1 LSHLAPVPF
10 INPPQT
16 AVDTFRFL
24 KRSYVLQ
31 VALRFDQKSSNC
43 QMLFRRRSHTA
54 STLELR
60 PAPEASNPIQYFLSY
75 LKHATCQA
83 GKHVQN
89 MSREAC
95 KQVQL
100 VQHQAGRQ
108 VHRFTDYV
116 GTKLNNQNGITVT
129 RRGRHF
135 LEAEVPQRSE
145 WSPRARRLLHVSLG
159 FGVGIIAA
167 IVTLK
172 VGASKTGATKT
183 AEPKKKRSGKATAN
197 PGKRATKRA
206 AAVKPGARMA
216 EDINKKAQAAAEQ
229 VEKVVLVA
237 QQGINTTAGMTKDA
251 CLKAKNTCLMV
262 TAGAK
267 AVAMKTKDAAVKA
280 TADVKE
286 AAVESKA
293 IYDAAME
300 GMDANSAH
308 TFRCTSGVSGLDHV
322 QVTVSRLT
330 TTVRKS

>member
-1 LSHLAPVPF
+1 
-10 INPPQT
+10 
-16 AVDTFRFL
+16 
-24 KRSYVLQ
+24 VLQ

-43 QMLFRRRSHTA
+43 QMLFRRRSHMA

-60 PAPEASNPIQYFLSY
+60 PAPEASNPIQSFLSY
-75 LKHATCQA
+75 LRHATCQA

-89 MSREAC
+89 VSRAAC

-135 LEAEVPQRSE
+135 LEAEVPQRPE

-167 IVTLK
+167 MVTLK
-172 VGASKTGATKT
+172 VGATKT
-183 AEPKKKRSGKATAN
+183 AEPKQKRSGKAAVN

-206 AAVKPGARMA
+206 AVVKPGARMA

-267 AVAMKTKDAAVKA
+267 AVAMKTKEVAVKA

-286 AAVESKA
+286 AAMETKA
-293 IYDAAME
+293 VYDAAMD
-300 GMDANSAH
+300 GADAISTHALH
-308 TFRCTSGVSGLDHV
+308 SPPVS
-322 QVTVSRLT
+322 QMWTMC
-330 TTVRKS
+330 K